1 MKLIFNKK
9 YNEHKS
15 RENSQETLNK
25 IQEIIDRYLVS
36 IV

>member
-25 IQEIIDRYLVS
+25 RS
-36 IV
+36 IEKVKYI